1 MAILQTPYGTSLIR
15 KTVFFRAL
23 PEKGG
28 EGLARIF
35 LPFSPPCCPLYFDI
49 NIMLCDT
56 FWSFLTPK
64 SSKRLADPVCLLQR
78 CIHTLCLTGFLR
90 IFRKGIC
97 LLFQKLPSFLP
108 TGIYEGLLLFPIM
121 TGSCFLGRSRSMCQ
135 RGGHSAA
142 DVIISECLRCDGG
155 RSEDLCV
162 AAAATPLL
170 LLWVSTQVPYVL

>member
-97 LLFQKLPSFLP
+97 LLFRSFLLSCLRK
-108 TGIYEGLLLFPIM
+108 YEGLLLSPCG
-121 TGSCFLGRSRSMCQ
+121 GSELSLFSENTNEFLILTEM
-135 RGGHSAA
+135 
-142 DVIISECLRCDGG
+142 EN
-155 RSEDLCV
+155 
-162 AAAATPLL
+162 
-170 LLWVSTQVPYVL
+170 